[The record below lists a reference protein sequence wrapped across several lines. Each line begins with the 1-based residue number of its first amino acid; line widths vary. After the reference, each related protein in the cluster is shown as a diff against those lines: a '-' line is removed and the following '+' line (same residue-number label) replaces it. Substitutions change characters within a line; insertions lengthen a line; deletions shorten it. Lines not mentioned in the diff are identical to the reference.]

1 MNVDTTS
8 EQKKLLRK
16 KYSEIRK
23 AITGKEEK
31 CEAIFSALISTSEY
45 KNAGCI
51 ALYNSFGSEA
61 DTSHIAVHALS
72 CGKTIAYPRVC
83 SNDMK
88 FYRYYKNMPFE
99 KSRFGVQEPFDE
111 EKNIISPDKIDLVIV
126 PGLCFDKSKN
136 RLGYGGG
143 FYDRFLIKTKAVKI
157 AICFDE
163 QIIENGSLPVSEND
177 VKADLI
183 ITDKR
188 IFR

>member
-23 AITGKEEK
+23 AIPGKKEK

-111 EKNIISPDKIDLVIV
+111 TENIIFPEKIDLVIV

-177 VKADLI
+177 VKTDVI

>member
-23 AITGKEEK
+23 AIPDKEEK
-31 CEAIFSALISTSEY
+31 SEAIFSALISTAEY

-51 ALYNSFGSEA
+51 ALYKSFGSEA
-61 DTSHIAVHALS
+61 DTSHIALHALS

-83 SNDMK
+83 GSDMK
-88 FYRYYKNMPFE
+88 FYRYYKNMPFQ
-99 KSRFGVQEPFDE
+99 KSHFGVLEPFDE
-111 EKNIISPDKIDLVIV
+111 ENIIISPDKIDLVIV

-143 FYDRFLIKTKAVKI
+143 FYDRFLIKTSAVKI
-157 AICFDE
+157 ALCFDE

-188 IFR
+188 IIR

>member
-1 MNVDTTS
+1 
-8 EQKKLLRK
+8 
-16 KYSEIRK
+16 
-23 AITGKEEK
+23 
-31 CEAIFSALISTSEY
+31 
-45 KNAGCI
+45 
-51 ALYNSFGSEA
+51 
-61 DTSHIAVHALS
+61 
-72 CGKTIAYPRVC
+72 
-83 SNDMK
+83 
-88 FYRYYKNMPFE
+88 MPFE

-111 EKNIISPDKIDLVIV
+111 TENIIFPEKIDLVIV

-163 QIIENGSLPVSEND
+163 QIIENGSLPVNKYDIKTD
-177 VKADLI
+177 VI